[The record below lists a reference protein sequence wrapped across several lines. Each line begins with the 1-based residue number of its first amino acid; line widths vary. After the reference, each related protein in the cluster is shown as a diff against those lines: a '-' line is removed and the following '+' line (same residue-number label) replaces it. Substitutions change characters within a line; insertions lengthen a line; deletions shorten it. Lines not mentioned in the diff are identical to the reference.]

1 MSDNLVASL
10 LEALGLQTPQKQRMI
25 EYLGTT
31 VVPVLLPGLR
41 RLARR
46 LMGQPGDES
55 FETRASIARA
65 ALQQVVAPLAE
76 SLRHIYCARPADP
89 IDGLAVALFRRSDED
104 ALRWLAQFLMRHNP
118 RHATSFPLEKA
129 VWTRRIVEKPEPPD
143 EPTGV
148 LRRERRI
155 LRYGLEERE
164 FEVVVKRDEN
174 VHFVCTAGSLS
185 IERIVS
191 ESELH
196 ESLTSSKWRVSTA
209 EAAADLAK
217 RIRITHSKAANSPL
231 VIEFAPS
238 CERLATTARVF
249 DGAVYVLDVL
259 REQGDVAVVAYD
271 PAVSTAVELRLPN
284 QRLATSLDDA
294 KRQVERVVR
303 RLCWRHK
310 APALELAAPHDRDVL
325 GGGRLEVAAYAV
337 VSNDDVVTL
346 EITGR
351 PHGEPATSIVVVA
364 EAMDIVATDEP
375 VQALLDGLR
384 YEAGHLTHER
394 QSSPGRI
401 DDGTVFHR
409 SFSRR
414 RQRQVPECDADTQA
428 RRDDV
433 LRRRRD
439 RQLRKKQRLDVNGG
453 FVAHR
458 QVQDFGRGQYRV
470 VSVVVL
476 ARAASGAL
484 KFEAYDPTTSESRCV
499 QAEFVDTRGFF
510 EPDAKAVAR
519 LARRYCRRLRF
530 EEDGLVLWQKD
541 ALTTKLRR
549 VFDGFDEK
557 DLRGRVA
564 KRDVADVF
572 DITHTHLDT
581 FLKAATSTSHQ
592 SRLPPLLDAPT
603 ADAARACLGRAQS
616 RLASATH
623 RLSFPSFAA
632 TLCETI
638 LDDD

>member
-1 MSDNLVASL
+1 MASDNLVSSL
-10 LEALGLQTPQKQRMI
+10 LEALGLQKQKMV

-46 LMGQPGDES
+46 LVGRPGDDS
-55 FETRASIARA
+55 FEVRASMARSS
-65 ALQQVVAPLAE
+65 LQHVVAPLAD
-76 SLRHIYCARPADP
+76 SLRHIYRARPADP

-118 RHATSFPLEKA
+118 RHAASFPLEKA
-129 VWTRRIVEKPEPPD
+129 VWFTRTVETPEPPD
-143 EPTGV
+143 EPSGV
-148 LRRERRI
+148 LRRERRT

-164 FEVVVKRDEN
+164 FDVVVTRDEQN
-174 VHFVCTAGSLS
+174 VHFVCTADSLS
-185 IERIVS
+185 VERVVS
-191 ESELH
+191 ESELQ
-196 ESLTSSKWRVSTA
+196 ESLTASRWRVSTA
-209 EAAADLAK
+209 EAASDLAQ
-217 RIRITHSKAANSPL
+217 RIRITHSKAINSPL
-231 VIEFAPS
+231 VIEFAPR

-259 REQGDVAVVAYD
+259 REKGDVAIVAYD

-284 QRLATSLDDA
+284 QSLATSLDDA
-294 KRQVERVVR
+294 KRQVERIVR
-303 RLCWRHK
+303 RLCWRHN
-310 APALELAAPHDRDVL
+310 APALELAAPHDRDVP
-325 GGGRLEVAAYAV
+325 GGARLEVAAYAV

-346 EITGR
+346 EIIGR
-351 PHGEPATSIVVVA
+351 PHGEPATSTVVVA
-364 EAMDIVATDEP
+364 EPVDVVTTDEP

-384 YEAGHLTHER
+384 YEAGHLAHER
-394 QSSPGRI
+394 QSSSRRI
-401 DDGTVFHR
+401 DDGTLVDR
-409 SFSRR
+409 SRGRRR
-414 RQRQVPECDADTQA
+414 RQAPDCDPAMLA

-439 RQLRKKQRLDVNGG
+439 RRLRERQRLDVNGG

-458 QVQDFGRGQYRV
+458 QVQDFGQGQYRV

-476 ARAASGAL
+476 AHAASGAV
-484 KFEAYDPTTSESRCV
+484 KFEAYDPTTSESRSV
-499 QAEFVDTRGFF
+499 QADFVDTRGFF

-530 EEDGLVLWQKD
+530 EEDRLVLWQKD
-541 ALTTKLRR
+541 AFTTKLRR
-549 VFDGFDEK
+549 VFDAFDDK

-572 DITHTHLDT
+572 DATHTHLDT
-581 FLKAATSTSHQ
+581 FLKAATTSRQ
-592 SRLPPLLDAPT
+592 SHLPPLLDAPT

-616 RLASATH
+616 RLESASR

-632 TLCETI
+632 TLCEAI